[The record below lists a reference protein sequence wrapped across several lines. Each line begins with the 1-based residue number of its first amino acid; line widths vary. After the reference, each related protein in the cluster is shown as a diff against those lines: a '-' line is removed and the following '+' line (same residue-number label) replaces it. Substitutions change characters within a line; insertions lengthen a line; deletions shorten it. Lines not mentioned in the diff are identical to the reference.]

1 MIILLSRIS
10 WINGHSVM
18 SKMSNAQIQ
27 EITVILVACPD
38 FITLYGNYNTIL
50 YTGGD
55 SMIWDFMGRPPQPA
69 SDRVVSIKD
78 GP

>member
-1 MIILLSRIS
+1 MNFLDYF
-10 WINGHSVM
+10 VM
-18 SKMSNAQIQ
+18 FKMTIAQNR
-27 EITVILVACPD
+27 EITVILVATPD

-55 SMIWDFMGRPPQPA
+55 SMIWDFMGRRPLPA
-69 SDRVVSIKD
+69 RDLVVSIKD